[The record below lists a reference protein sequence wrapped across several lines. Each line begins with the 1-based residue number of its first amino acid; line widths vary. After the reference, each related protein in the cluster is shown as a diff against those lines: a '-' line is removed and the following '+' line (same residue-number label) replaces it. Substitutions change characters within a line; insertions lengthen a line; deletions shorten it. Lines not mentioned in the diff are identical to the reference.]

1 MTEEGQRLFRQISH
15 PCQQMGQAQEII
27 RECTTNQNGKI
38 TISATELTMRYFLL
52 PFLERFQH
60 RFPNVRLQIHA
71 HSFPAMITSLN
82 DETVDFAL
90 SITPLESFSDFEITP
105 VSDFQDILIA
115 GSRYSYL
122 EDKQLSMEDILS
134 FPIIS
139 MEHGTASR
147 RFWDSLFE
155 EHGFE
160 LSPNIELNSNDLIA
174 PATVH
179 NLGIG
184 LVPYKFA
191 RHYLINYGI
200 IQLKTDFFVPKRQ
213 ICLIR
218 NPLHPQNTPAQILID
233 MLKGSATDPLFSYS
247 TDSGIS
253 F

>member
-1 MTEEGQRLFRQISH
+1 
-15 PCQQMGQAQEII
+15 
-27 RECTTNQNGKI
+27 
-38 TISATELTMRYFLL
+38 MRYFLL

-71 HSFPAMITSLN
+71 HSFPAMMASLN
-82 DETVDFAL
+82 DETADFAL
-90 SITPLESFSDFEITP
+90 SITPLESFSDFEITS

-122 EDKQLSMEDILS
+122 EDKLL
-134 FPIIS
+134 S
-139 MEHGTASR
+139 MEHGTASS

-218 NPLHPQNTPAQILID
+218 NPLHPQNTPAKILID
-233 MLKGSATDPLFSYS
+233 ML
-247 TDSGIS
+247 
-253 F
+253 